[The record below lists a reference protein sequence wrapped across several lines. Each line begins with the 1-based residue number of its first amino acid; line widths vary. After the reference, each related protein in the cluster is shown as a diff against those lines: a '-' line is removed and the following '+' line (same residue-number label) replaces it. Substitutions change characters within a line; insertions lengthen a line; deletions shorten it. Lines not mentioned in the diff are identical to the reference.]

1 MQSINAKLIA
11 PLLAITGFRF
21 SKDYRQGKTKFHAL
35 VYRIVSTPEANACA
49 DKWIR

>member
-21 SKDYRQGKTKFHAL
+21 SKDYRYGKTKFHAL
-35 VYRIVSTPEANACA
+35 VYRIVSTPLANFHA

>member
-21 SKDYRQGKTKFHAL
+21 SRDYRHGKTKFHAL
-35 VYRIVSTPEANACA
+35 VYRIVSTPEANAYA
-49 DKWIR
+49 DKWLR